1 MSERGGQAPPPQRQS
16 GKQQRDP
23 PSNGHGVNV
32 GSKNKEESEQ
42 QLKVCY
48 IIHHST
54 TCSLEW
60 FRDRI
65 RTDALEQEL
74 TSNPKGP
81 LDDHVEELAKK
92 KYKNVAGELT
102 DA

>member
-1 MSERGGQAPPPQRQS
+1 
-16 GKQQRDP
+16 
-23 PSNGHGVNV
+23 
-32 GSKNKEESEQ
+32 
-42 QLKVCY
+42 
-48 IIHHST
+48 
-54 TCSLEW
+54 
-60 FRDRI
+60 
-65 RTDALEQEL
+65 LEQEL